1 MAPVFEGAS
10 LRGLMTQASD
20 RRRILALALPIIGG
34 MASQNVLN
42 LVDTAMVGVLGA
54 ASLAAVGMA
63 SFANFMASAFITGLS
78 AGVQAMAAR
87 RKGEGRDTE
96 MARPLNGGL
105 LLAVG
110 LAVPWSVVLFVLA
123 DDLFP
128 LLVDDPEVVSLGVP
142 YLRAR
147 LVAMAALGVNFAFR
161 GYWNGV
167 DRSTVYLRTIV
178 TMHLCNIGL
187 NWLLIFGNLGFPR
200 LGVTGAGVAS
210 AVAFTIGSALYV
222 VQGVRLAG
230 ESGFMRSLPDRA
242 TMTSMLRLSVPTGT
256 QQFFFAAGMTTF
268 FWIIGRIGTAEMAAS
283 NVLVNLLLVVILPG
297 LGFGLAA
304 MSLVGQALGQGKVEQ
319 AAAWP
324 WLVARIAMAI
334 VGVIACVGLVAP
346 DLVLGLFLHEPH
358 TLELARLPLR
368 VIAATIVYDTLGTV
382 LMHALLGAGD
392 NRRVMVVAIGLQWGL
407 FLPVALLVGPVLGLG
422 LTAVWIAQV
431 GYRAIQTTVFVAM
444 WRGRRWATL
453 EL

>member
-1 MAPVFEGAS
+1 
-10 LRGLMTQASD
+10 MTRISR
-20 RRRILALALPIIGG
+20 RRRILQLALPIIGG

-87 RKGEGRDTE
+87 RKGEGRDAE

-105 LLAVG
+105 VLAAC
-110 LAVPWSVVLFVLA
+110 LAVPWSVLLVVVA
-123 DDLFP
+123 DDVFG
-128 LLVDDPEVVSLGVP
+128 LLVDDPEVVTLGVP

-147 LVAMAALGVNFAFR
+147 LLAMTALGLNFAFR

-178 TMHLCNIGL
+178 TMHVCNIVL
-187 NWLLIFGNLGFPR
+187 NWLLIFGHLGFPR
-200 LGVTGAGVAS
+200 LGVTGAGIAS
-210 AVAFTIGSALYV
+210 AISFGIGTVLYF

-230 ESGFMRSLPDRA
+230 ESGFLRLLPDRA
-242 TMTSMLRLSVPTGT
+242 TMVSMLRLSIPTGT
-256 QQFFFAAGMTTF
+256 QQFFFAAGMTAF
-268 FWIIGRIGTAEMAAS
+268 FWIIGQIGTPEMAAS

-304 MSLVGQALGQGKVEQ
+304 MSLVGQALGRGDLED
-319 AAAWP
+319 AASWP
-324 WLVARIAMAI
+324 WHVARIAAVVVGAI
-334 VGVIACVGLVAP
+334 AVVGLVLP
-346 DLVLGLFLHEPH
+346 DLILGLFLHEPD
-358 TLELARLPLR
+358 TLALARLPLR
-368 VIAATIVYDTLGTV
+368 IIAATVVYDTVGTV

-407 FLPVALLVGPVLGLG
+407 FLPVAYLVGPGLG
-422 LTAVWIAQV
+422 MGLTVVWIAQV
-431 GYRAIQTTVFVAM
+431 AYRAIQTTVFIVM
-444 WRGRRWATL
+444 WRGRRWATFDM
-453 EL
+453 

>member
-1 MAPVFEGAS
+1 
-10 LRGLMTQASD
+10 MTTSTR
-20 RRRILALALPIIGG
+20 RRRIVTLALPIIGG

-63 SFANFMASAFITGLS
+63 SFANFMASAFIMGLA

-87 RKGEGRDTE
+87 RKGEGRADE

-105 LLAVG
+105 ALAVG
-110 LAVPWSVVLFVLA
+110 LAVPWSGLLFVIA
-123 DDLFP
+123 DDVFP
-128 LLVDDPEVVSLGVP
+128 FLVDDPEVVALGVP

-147 LVAMAALGVNFAFR
+147 LLAMTALGVNYAFR

-178 TMHLCNIGL
+178 TMHVCNVVL
-187 NWLLIFGNLGFPR
+187 NWLLIFGHLGFPR
-200 LGVTGAGVAS
+200 LGVTGAGIAS
-210 AVAFTIGSALYV
+210 AISFAIGSVLYT
-222 VQGVRLAG
+222 VQGARLAG
-230 ESGFMRSLPDRA
+230 EAGFLRSIPDRA
-242 TMTSMLRLSVPTGT
+242 TMVSMLRLSVPTGT

-268 FWIIGRIGTAEMAAS
+268 FWIIGQIGTDEMAAS
-283 NVLVNLLLVVILPG
+283 NVLTNLLLVVILPG

-304 MSLVGQALGQGKVEQ
+304 MSLVGQALGRGDVDD

-324 WLVARIAMAI
+324 WEVARLAAVVVAAIAS
-334 VGVIACVGLVAP
+334 VGLVAP
-346 DLVLGLFLHEPH
+346 DLVLGLFLHEPD
-358 TLELARLPLR
+358 TLELARAPLR
-368 VIAATIVYDTLGTV
+368 IIAATIVYDTLGTV

-392 NRRVMVVAIGLQWGL
+392 NRRVMMVAIGLQWGA
-407 FLPVALLVGPVLGLG
+407 FLPLAYLVGPVWGLG

-431 GYRAIQTTVFVAM
+431 VYRAVQTTVFIVM
-444 WRGRRWATL
+444 WRGRRWSAH
-453 EL
+453 EM

>member
-1 MAPVFEGAS
+1 MTPVS
-10 LRGLMTQASD
+10 
-20 RRRILALALPIIGG
+20 RRSRILALALPIIGG

-96 MARPLNGGL
+96 TARPLNGGL
-105 LLAVG
+105 VLAVV
-110 LAVPWSVVLFVLA
+110 LAVPWSVLLFWLA
-123 DDLFP
+123 DELFP
-128 LLVDDPEVVSLGVP
+128 RLVDDPEVVSLGVP

-147 LVAMAALGVNFAFR
+147 LVAMTALGVNYAFR
-161 GYWNGV
+161 GYWNGI

-178 TMHLCNIGL
+178 TMHLCNIVL

-210 AVAFTIGSALYV
+210 AISFGFGSVLYFA
-222 VQGVRLAG
+222 QGVRLAG
-230 ESGFMRSLPDRA
+230 PSGFLRSFPDRA
-242 TMTSMLRLSVPTGT
+242 TLVSMLRLSVPTGT

-268 FWIIGRIGTAEMAAS
+268 FWIIGQIGTAEMAAS

-304 MSLVGQALGQGKVEQ
+304 MSLVGQALGRGDVED

-324 WLVARIAMAI
+324 WQVARIAVVI
-334 VGVIACVGLVAP
+334 VGLIGSVGLVAP
-346 DLVLGLFLHEPH
+346 DLVLRAFLHDPV
-358 TLELARLPLR
+358 TLDLARLPLR
-368 VIAATIVYDTLGTV
+368 MIAATVVYDTLGTV

-407 FLPVALLVGPVLGLG
+407 FLPVAYLLGPVLGFG
-422 LTAVWIAQV
+422 LTAVWTAQV
-431 GYRAIQTTVFVAM
+431 AYRAVQTTVFISM

-453 EL
+453 DV

>member
-1 MAPVFEGAS
+1 
-10 LRGLMTQASD
+10 MTPSNR
-20 RRRILALALPIIGG
+20 RRRILTLALPIIGG

-63 SFANFMASAFITGLS
+63 SFANFMASAFIMGLS

-87 RKGEGRDTE
+87 RKGEGRSSE

-105 LLAVG
+105 ALAVG
-110 LAVPWSVVLFVLA
+110 LAVPWSALLFVFA
-123 DDLFP
+123 GDIFP
-128 LLVDDPEVVSLGVP
+128 FLVDDPEVVELGVP

-147 LVAMAALGVNFAFR
+147 LVGMTALGINYAFR

-178 TMHLCNIGL
+178 TMHLCNIVL
-187 NWLLIFGNLGFPR
+187 NWLLIFGHVGFPR

-210 AVAFTIGSALYV
+210 AISFTVGSGLYF
-222 VQGVRLAG
+222 VQGARLAG
-230 ESGFMRSLPDRA
+230 ASGFLRSIPDRR

-268 FWIIGRIGTAEMAAS
+268 FWIIGQIGTAEMAAS

-304 MSLVGQALGQGKVEQ
+304 MSLVGQALGRGDVED
-319 AAAWP
+319 AARWP
-324 WLVARIAMAI
+324 WEVSRLAAVVVAAIAS
-334 VGVIACVGLVAP
+334 VGLVAP
-346 DLVLGLFLHEPH
+346 DLVLRLFLHEPE
-358 TLELARLPLR
+358 TLELARMPLR
-368 VIAATIVYDTLGTV
+368 IIAATIVYDTVGTV

-392 NRRVMVVAIGLQWGL
+392 NRRVMMVAIGLQWVA
-407 FLPVALLVGPVLGLG
+407 FLPVAYLVGPVGG
-422 LTAVWIAQV
+422 FGMTAVWIAQV
-431 GYRAIQTTVFVAM
+431 VYRAVQTTVFIAM
-444 WRGRRWATL
+444 WKGRRWTTH